1 MMITYASSGG
11 TRTDFPF
18 GRSRWHLFLKGK
30 KECCEFL

>member
-1 MMITYASSGG
+1 MIFYASNGG

-30 KECCEFL
+30 KGTQ